1 MKIKKYT
8 ELAKIAP
15 QCFGCREVPEE
26 GSLVLAH
33 RNRSG
38 WGMLFGTSMKG
49 LSLAG
54 AILCQKCH
62 AFGDGKGRC
71 DYWWWEVAT
80 QRTLT
85 WAWEEGYVTFN
96 PKGGESD
103 PRLR

>member
-1 MKIKKYT
+1 LKYT

-33 RNRSG
+33 RNRNG
-38 WGMLFGTSMKG
+38 WGMMFGRGMKG

-54 AILCQKCH
+54 AILCPKCH
-62 AFGDGKGRC
+62 AFGDGDGRN
-71 DYWWWEVAT
+71 DYWWWEMAT

-85 WAWEEGYVTFN
+85 WAWESGYITFN
-96 PKGGESD
+96 AKGGESD
-103 PRLR
+103 PKLR